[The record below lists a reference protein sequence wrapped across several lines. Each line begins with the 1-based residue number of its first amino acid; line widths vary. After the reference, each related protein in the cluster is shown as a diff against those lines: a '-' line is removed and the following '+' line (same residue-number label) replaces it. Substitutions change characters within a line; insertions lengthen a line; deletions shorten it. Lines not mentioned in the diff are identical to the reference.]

1 MVVDEQLLIFNG
13 LKEKSKYLKE
23 CLWQGNFN
31 KPFRRKK
38 ESSRG
43 TRFLE

>member
-1 MVVDEQLLIFNG
+1 MVVDEQLLKFNG

-31 KPFRRKK
+31 KSFRTKK
-38 ESSRG
+38 ESSRS